1 MTILGMEKAD
11 GVHSPNRTKTERRED
26 LQGIRGVAIL
36 FVLMMHL
43 RPDSFRLGFIG
54 VDMFFVLSGFL
65 MTKILLA
72 KEMSLKSVAT
82 FYIRRFK
89 RIVPLYMLLAVATYI
104 FGYFYILLPDRK
116 QIADDLFWVCTY
128 SSNIQPVFQKLGYWD
143 QLSTYRF
150 FVHTWSLAVELQ
162 YYLIVPIIMG
172 LASCCERNARLIL
185 YISIATFSVLFQLST
200 PPKISYGFLLSRIW
214 QFMCGSIAYE
224 LSEGALQIS
233 APKNYK
239 LLPNEDDGERVPTQ
253 ADCDRKQ
260 WIASLFT
267 TSVIFT
273 LLQMVLISPLF
284 LADDAARIFVTLL
297 AGAVIYIGGKPFCL
311 TNSSIV
317 YCGDM
322 SYVLYLIHW
331 PVIVAVRYYIDTQSL
346 EFKDVFIVLVISFGL
361 SMLTHHFIEKFF
373 IASGVLPALICV
385 VACYAF
391 ILGTQPEYL
400 SAPSLDSIDP
410 NSSKIRYAIEWNL
423 REDRKVYF
431 KLPCGADKDTQ
442 LYTNFKE
449 EPQLRCIARGNGSAN
464 ILLIGNSIAYRAYP
478 LIYDILRGRFS
489 KFRLYSRSS
498 CPPLSNWCGQF
509 SSATRKVVQHEKP
522 DILLNIHHSLHPPF
536 VAPIDDLKTD
546 LIFNQFQSNVDFFK
560 NFSKHIVIDM
570 PYYKYP
576 ALRTAAVLAK
586 RLQLGLPPGDDLIV
600 TWEQYM
606 NQTRH
611 HRTRISSI
619 KCKKCIINDVNAAL
633 FHDGL
638 FYTYDPETFLARLGD
653 GSHMTPVGLEL
664 LRPLY
669 SKILNKL
676 LAN

>member
-1 MTILGMEKAD
+1 MWDNDQRNNVSSRASEGLDE
-11 GVHSPNRTKTERRED
+11 GV
-26 LQGIRGVAIL
+26 
-36 FVLMMHL
+36 FVV
-43 RPDSFRLGFIG
+43 DS
-54 VDMFFVLSGFL
+54 
-65 MTKILLA
+65 
-72 KEMSLKSVAT
+72 
-82 FYIRRFK
+82 
-89 RIVPLYMLLAVATYI
+89 
-104 FGYFYILLPDRK
+104 
-116 QIADDLFWVCTY
+116 
-128 SSNIQPVFQKLGYWD
+128 ND
-143 QLSTYRF
+143 Q
-150 FVHTWSLAVELQ
+150 HE
-162 YYLIVPIIMG
+162 
-172 LASCCERNARLIL
+172 
-185 YISIATFSVLFQLST
+185 
-200 PPKISYGFLLSRIW
+200 ISYGFLLSRIW

-253 ADCDRKQ
+253 AGEALCE
-260 WIASLFT
+260 
-267 TSVIFT
+267 
-273 LLQMVLISPLF
+273 LIPEEPRNAEPKKNMQCTGES
-284 LADDAARIFVTLL
+284 
-297 AGAVIYIGGKPFCL
+297 
-311 TNSSIV
+311 
-317 YCGDM
+317 
-322 SYVLYLIHW
+322 
-331 PVIVAVRYYIDTQSL
+331 
-346 EFKDVFIVLVISFGL
+346 
-361 SMLTHHFIEKFF
+361 KFF

-449 EPQLRCIARGNGSAN
+449 EPQLRCIAINYKMYKCKPVAGA
-464 ILLIGNSIAYRAYP
+464 
-478 LIYDILRGRFS
+478 
-489 KFRLYSRSS
+489 K
-498 CPPLSNWCGQF
+498 
-509 SSATRKVVQHEKP
+509 KVR
-522 DILLNIHHSLHPPF
+522 HPPF

-600 TWEQYM
+600 TWE
-606 NQTRH
+606 
-611 HRTRISSI
+611 
-619 KCKKCIINDVNAAL
+619 AL